1 MGAWR
6 KAVGMAVMLG
16 LLAGCASH
24 QSEDSTEWRLRK
36 LEEHA
41 LSAQE
46 QAMRR
51 SDAEQQI
58 MERLDALDIRM
69 DGLST
74 GQAEVKAM
82 LEDLAKSRPVEPMAP
97 QAMAAPAPAPGKMDT
112 MAPAPAQPMA
122 PKAPAKPAQ
131 ASSGAQAEY
140 DRALAT
146 LRAGK
151 PEAARTRFEAFLA
164 SWPKSGLAANA
175 QYWIGESLYN
185 QDRYADAIISFRQV
199 HQQHPKHEKAAAALL
214 KMGMSYRKLGDAQNA
229 RFYWEAL
236 VADYPKS
243 EPAGLAR
250 TMLSSLK

>member
-6 KAVGMAVMLG
+6 KAVGVAAMLG

-24 QSEDSTEWRLRK
+24 QSEGSTEWRLRK

-41 LSAQE
+41 LAAQE
-46 QAMRR
+46 MAMRR
-51 SDAEQQI
+51 SDQEQQVTA
-58 MERLDALDIRM
+58 RLAALESRV
-69 DGLST
+69 DGLAKS
-74 GQAEVKAM
+74 QDEVKAM
-82 LEDLAKSRPVEPMAP
+82 LDDLAKSRPAEPMAP
-97 QAMAAPAPAPGKMDT
+97 QAMAAPAPEKMAKP
-112 MAPAPAQPMA
+112 APAPARPEA
-122 PKAPAKPAQ
+122 AKAPAKPVPA
-131 ASSGAQAEY
+131 ASGAQAEY

-164 SWPKSGLAANA
+164 SWPKSDLAANA

-214 KMGMSYRKLGDAQNA
+214 KMGMSYQKLGDAQNA

-243 EPAGLAR
+243 DPAGLAR
-250 TMLSSLK
+250 KMLSSLK

>member
-6 KAVGMAVMLG
+6 KAVGVAAMLG

-24 QSEDSTEWRLRK
+24 QSEGSTEWRLRK

-41 LSAQE
+41 LAAQE
-46 QAMRR
+46 LAMQR
-51 SDAEQQI
+51 SDQEQQATA
-58 MERLDALDIRM
+58 RLAALESRV
-69 DGLST
+69 DGLAKS
-74 GQAEVKAM
+74 QDEVKAM
-82 LEDLAKSRPVEPMAP
+82 LDDLAKSRPMEPMAP
-97 QAMAAPAPAPGKMDT
+97 QAMAAPAPGKMAT
-112 MAPAPAQPMA
+112 AAPAPAKPA
-122 PKAPAKPAQ
+122 AAKAPAKPAP
-131 ASSGAQAEY
+131 AASGAQAEY

-164 SWPKSGLAANA
+164 SWPKSDLAANA

-185 QDRYADAIISFRQV
+185 QDRYADAVISFRQV
-199 HQQHPKHEKAAAALL
+199 HQQHPKHDKAAAALL
-214 KMGMSYRKLGDAQNA
+214 KMGMSYQKLGDAQNA

-243 EPAGLAR
+243 DPAGLAR
-250 TMLSSLK
+250 KLLSSLK